1 MACCGKWAL
10 KPDILRKKY
19 LNKISTLF
27 RNLNSPPPNF
37 SQQNASK
44 MKNLT
49 PFIGVVMMAILMS
62 SCTQPTAEATIDM
75 DAVKAEITAMEDAFA
90 AAMNAHDPDAVVAYY
105 ADDAQSMPPNKPTRV
120 GKAAIREAM
129 ESIKTDSSGM
139 TEAFTVKEV
148 WAAGDIA
155 VEIGAYEVSN
165 AEGEVVK
172 TGKYMSLFEKRD
184 GKYICIRDIYNA
196 DSGDEEKE
204 EEEAEAEE
212 EAGEEG

>member
-1 MACCGKWAL
+1 
-10 KPDILRKKY
+10 
-19 LNKISTLF
+19 
-27 RNLNSPPPNF
+27 
-37 SQQNASK
+37 

-49 PFIGVVMMAILMS
+49 PFIGALLMVVMIS
-62 SCTQPTAEATIDM
+62 SCTQPSAEAPIDM

-120 GKAAIREAM
+120 GKVAIRQAM

-155 VEIGAYEVSN
+155 VEIGAYTVSN
-165 AEGEVVK
+165 ADGEAVK

-184 GKYICIRDIYNA
+184 GKYVCIRDIFNA
-196 DSGDEEKE
+196 DSDDDEG
-204 EEEAEAEE
+204 EEAEEGE
-212 EAGEEG
+212 GSEDGEEG

>member
-1 MACCGKWAL
+1 
-10 KPDILRKKY
+10 
-19 LNKISTLF
+19 
-27 RNLNSPPPNF
+27 
-37 SQQNASK
+37 

-49 PFIGVVMMAILMS
+49 QILGALLMIVMMS
-62 SCTQPTAEATIDM
+62 SCTQPSAEAPIDM

-129 ESIKTDSSGM
+129 EPIKTDTSGM

-184 GKYICIRDIYNA
+184 GKYVCIRDIYNA
-196 DSGDEEKE
+196 DSGDDDDAEA
-204 EEEAEAEE
+204 EEAEADEGE
-212 EAGEEG
+212 GEEG